1 MEVRIRQIDN
11 KNISKELKIDCEK
24 CFGLCC
30 VALFFSKVEGFP
42 QDKIA
47 GKPCI
52 NLQSDFGCSV
62 HKDLRKKGL
71 KGCTSYDCF
80 GAGQKVAQ
88 VTFKG
93 QDWRKSPE
101 IANKM
106 FDVFVIMR
114 QLHEMLWYLIDAS
127 TFISNKDIENELSSI
142 IEETE
147 KLTNLD
153 EQSIIN
159 IDIEKHRMKVNS
171 ILKQVNE
178 FVKEKVSDEKRVNSK
193 NKKSLKEGYDFVGKN
208 LSNTNLIGAN
218 FAGALL
224 IASNM
229 KDTNLKGAN
238 LIGADLRDADIRG
251 ANLEDSIFL
260 TQSQVNT
267 AKGDS
272 RTKLP
277 KALARPSYWEK

>member
-1 MEVRIRQIDN
+1 MKLRINEIDD
-11 KNISKELKIDCEK
+11 KNISKLRIDCEK

-30 VALFFSKVEGFP
+30 VALFFSKSEGFP

-47 GKPCI
+47 GKPCM
-52 NLQSDFGCSV
+52 NLQSDFRCSV
-62 HKDLRKKGL
+62 HKNLRKKGL
-71 KGCTSYDCF
+71 KGCISYDCF

-93 QDWRKSPE
+93 QDWIKSPE

-106 FDVFVIMR
+106 FDVFLIIR

-127 TFISNKDIENELSSI
+127 TFISNNNIKNELNSI
-142 IEETE
+142 IAETE
-147 KLTNLD
+147 ELTKLD

-159 IDIEKHRMKVNS
+159 IDIDKHRTKVNH

-178 FVKEKVSDEKRVNSK
+178 FVKDKVSDEKVRNSK
-193 NKKSLKEGYDFVGKN
+193 HKKNLKQGYDFIGKD
-208 LSNTNLIGAN
+208 LTNTNLIGGN

-251 ANLEDSIFL
+251 ANLEDSMFL

-267 AKGDS
+267 ARGDS

-277 KALARPSYWEK
+277 KALSRPSHWEK

>member
-1 MEVRIRQIDN
+1 MKLRVNEIDN
-11 KNISKELKIDCEK
+11 KNISKLKIDCEN

-30 VALFFSKVEGFP
+30 VALFFSKSDGFP
-42 QDKIA
+42 KDKIA

-52 NLQSDFGCSV
+52 NLQPDFRCSV
-62 HKDLRKKGL
+62 HKNLRKKGL
-71 KGCTSYDCF
+71 KGCMSYDCF

-93 QDWRKSPE
+93 HDWTKSPD
-101 IANKM
+101 ISNKM
-106 FDVFVIMR
+106 FDVFLIIR

-127 TFISNKDIENELSSI
+127 TFISNDNIKNELNSI
-142 IEETE
+142 IAETE
-147 KLTNLD
+147 KLTKLD

-159 IDIEKHRMKVNS
+159 IDIDKHRIKVNR
-171 ILKQVNE
+171 ILKQVNG
-178 FVKEKVSDEKRVNSK
+178 FVKEKVSDEKIKNSK
-193 NKKSLKEGYDFVGKN
+193 NKKALKEGYDFIGRD
-208 LSNTNLIGAN
+208 LTNTNLIGAN

-229 KDTNLKGAN
+229 KNTNLKGAN

-251 ANLEDSIFL
+251 ANLEDSMFL

-267 AKGDS
+267 ARGNS

-277 KALARPSYWEK
+277 KSLSMPSYWEK

>member
-1 MEVRIRQIDN
+1 MKLRINEIDN
-11 KNISKELKIDCEK
+11 KNISQLRIDCEK

-30 VALFFSKVEGFP
+30 VALFFSKSEGFP

-47 GKPCI
+47 GKPCM
-52 NLQSDFGCSV
+52 NLQSDFRCSV
-62 HKDLRKKGL
+62 HKNLRKKGL
-71 KGCTSYDCF
+71 KGCISYDCF

-93 QDWRKSPE
+93 QDWIKSPE

-106 FDVFVIMR
+106 FDVFLIIR
-114 QLHEMLWYLIDAS
+114 QLHEMLWYFIDAS
-127 TFISNKDIENELSSI
+127 TFISNNNIKNELNSI
-142 IEETE
+142 IAETE
-147 KLTNLD
+147 ELTKLD

-159 IDIEKHRMKVNS
+159 IDIDKHRIKVNH

-178 FVKEKVSDEKRVNSK
+178 FVKKKVSDEKIKNSK
-193 NKKSLKEGYDFVGKN
+193 NKKALKEGYDFIGRDLTN
-208 LSNTNLIGAN
+208 ANLIGAN

-229 KDTNLKGAN
+229 QDTNLKGAN
-238 LIGADLRDADIRG
+238 LIGADLRDADIRR
-251 ANLEDSIFL
+251 ANLEDSMFL

-267 AKGDS
+267 ARGNS

-277 KALARPSYWEK
+277 KSLSMPSYLEK